1 MPMFNVMRFN
11 RNVRSL
17 RRTRAIIGVF
27 VSYGFDQ
34 LLESFNI
41 PAPFGKRRL
50 FRREQREVV
59 GLDPARRM
67 RMAFEELGPTFIKL
81 GQLLSTR
88 PDLIPRSFAEE
99 FATLQDRVPAV
110 TFAEIRKQLQQELG
124 GAPET
129 LFARFEPEPLA
140 AASIAQVHLARLQN
154 GEEVAVKI
162 RRPDIVGIVDTDID
176 ILGAMA
182 GWAERHLPAG
192 ASYDLSGVVREFART
207 IRREMDLAREG
218 RTIERFRSNAA
229 GDASLYFPRV
239 YPELTSSGVLTQ
251 EYIRGIKVS
260 DLEALRHA
268 GLDCRL
274 IAARGADAFL
284 RQVVD
289 HGLFHGDPHP
299 GNIVILSGN
308 VICLL
313 DYGMVGHL
321 EGKTRQFLFQ
331 LLLAVL
337 NKAPDDLIE
346 ALDDAGLLAD
356 AATKPA
362 LRRDLA
368 EFIDS
373 YVDIPL
379 RELQVGRLLSD
390 FVDVITLYRIRL
402 DPDLLLLVKAL
413 VGVEG
418 MGRRLDP
425 DFDMMT
431 HIRPFIEAAMRE
443 KMAPGEVVKDL
454 RSYLQ
459 SLFHLSRNLP
469 RDLKEIVTRIN
480 RGTVKIDLEH
490 RGLDRLITELD
501 KSSNRLSSS
510 LIIAALLIGS
520 AIIVTTDKGPK
531 LFGFPF
537 LAFIGYVAA
546 GILGLWLVIAIF
558 RSGRL

>member
-1 MPMFNVMRFN
+1 MFNVMRFN

-50 FRREQREVV
+50 FRREQRVVV

-162 RRPDIVGIVDTDID
+162 RRPDIMGIVDTDID

-510 LIIAALLIGS
+510 LIIAALLVGS
-520 AIIVTTDKGPK
+520 AIILNSDKGPK

-537 LAFIGYVAA
+537 LAFMGYVVA
-546 GILGLWLVIAIF
+546 GFIGLWLVIAIF

>member
-1 MPMFNVMRFN
+1 MFNVMRFN